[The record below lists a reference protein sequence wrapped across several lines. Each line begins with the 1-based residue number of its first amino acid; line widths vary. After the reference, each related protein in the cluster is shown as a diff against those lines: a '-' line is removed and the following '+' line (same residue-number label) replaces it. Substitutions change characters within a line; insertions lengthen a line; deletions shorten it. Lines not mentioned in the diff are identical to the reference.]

1 MYWTLNVMYLVFSMT
16 VCGSCVTAVWG
27 ILGKLLERSGFLHIS
42 CRLWQAGL
50 IFWLCPLSWL
60 WLNHLDIYGGTWGGD
75 LLLGSPALHQAAEIW
90 FAVWVTGMGVCM
102 VLYFRSLYRVAEIR
116 RSAIPCSRETQ
127 RVFEETLRRLSLGKM
142 GKRIRA
148 GQSYRVMVPQVTGCL
163 APMILLPVREYT
175 EEELQVVFT
184 HELTHVR
191 HRDILMKNLALCV
204 RAIHFMNPVAW
215 WIVKGMNRWS
225 EYACDHEAC
234 REKGARQYYT
244 VILDMVEQ
252 YSLIREPVSRL
263 VENESDFRNRMRH
276 VLKCYKKKQ
285 KSKALA
291 ALLLAGIVGCS
302 GSILPATSV
311 RAAEVLQK
319 INEETAEEICEKHC
333 ANDPAEEE
341 YTEAETRPDVRVYDG
356 EVEENARASSATFNW
371 TVYPNSLTRTAKTIR
386 AEAGEWISVSVRNP
400 SGRTI
405 RAGIIHPNGSKRYV
419 SGTTK
424 VSHTF
429 TISET
434 GYYRV
439 YVENPGDTTI
449 SVSGVYDVY

>member
-27 ILGKLLERSGFLHIS
+27 ILGKLLERSRFLHIS

-148 GQSYRVMVPQVTGCL
+148 GQSYRVMVPQVTGCF

-184 HELTHVR
+184 HELTHVK

-225 EYACDHEAC
+225 EYACDYEAC

-263 VENESDFRNRMRH
+263 VE
-276 VLKCYKKKQ
+276 
-285 KSKALA
+285 
-291 ALLLAGIVGCS
+291 
-302 GSILPATSV
+302 SILPVTSV

-319 INEETAEEICEKHC
+319 INEETAEEVCEKHC
-333 ANDPAEEE
+333 VNDPAEEC
-341 YTEAETRPDVRVYDG
+341 TEAETSPDVRVYDG

-400 SGRTI
+400 SGRD
-405 RAGIIHPNGSKRYV
+405 HPSKR
-419 SGTTK
+419 K
-424 VSHTF
+424 
-429 TISET
+429 
-434 GYYRV
+434 
-439 YVENPGDTTI
+439 
-449 SVSGVYDVY
+449 

>member
-225 EYACDHEAC
+225 EYACDYEAC

-263 VENESDFRNRMRH
+263 VE
-276 VLKCYKKKQ
+276 
-285 KSKALA
+285 
-291 ALLLAGIVGCS
+291 
-302 GSILPATSV
+302 SILPVTSV

-333 ANDPAEEE
+333 VNDPAEEE

-419 SGTTK
+419 SGTTE

-449 SVSGVYDVY
+449 SVSGAYGVY

>member
-1 MYWTLNVMYLVFSMT
+1 M
-16 VCGSCVTAVWG
+16 
-27 ILGKLLERSGFLHIS
+27 
-42 CRLWQAGL
+42 
-50 IFWLCPLSWL
+50 
-60 WLNHLDIYGGTWGGD
+60 
-75 LLLGSPALHQAAEIW
+75 
-90 FAVWVTGMGVCM
+90 
-102 VLYFRSLYRVAEIR
+102 AEIR

-148 GQSYRVMVPQVTGCL
+148 GQSYRVMVPQVTGCF

-184 HELTHVR
+184 HELTHVK

-225 EYACDHEAC
+225 EYACDYEAC

-263 VENESDFRNRMRH
+263 VE
-276 VLKCYKKKQ
+276 
-285 KSKALA
+285 
-291 ALLLAGIVGCS
+291 
-302 GSILPATSV
+302 SILPVTSV

-333 ANDPAEEE
+333 VNDPAEEE
-341 YTEAETRPDVRVYDG
+341 YTEAETRPDVKVYDG

-419 SGTTK
+419 SGTTE

-449 SVSGVYDVY
+449 SVSGAYGVY

>member
-1 MYWTLNVMYLVFSMT
+1 M
-16 VCGSCVTAVWG
+16 
-27 ILGKLLERSGFLHIS
+27 
-42 CRLWQAGL
+42 
-50 IFWLCPLSWL
+50 
-60 WLNHLDIYGGTWGGD
+60 
-75 LLLGSPALHQAAEIW
+75 
-90 FAVWVTGMGVCM
+90 
-102 VLYFRSLYRVAEIR
+102 AEIR

-148 GQSYRVMVPQVTGCL
+148 GQSYRVMVPQVTGCF

-184 HELTHVR
+184 HELTHVK

-225 EYACDHEAC
+225 EYACDYEAC

-263 VENESDFRNRMRH
+263 VE
-276 VLKCYKKKQ
+276 
-285 KSKALA
+285 
-291 ALLLAGIVGCS
+291 
-302 GSILPATSV
+302 SILPVTSV

-333 ANDPAEEE
+333 VNDPAEEE
-341 YTEAETRPDVRVYDG
+341 YTEAETRPDVRVYGG

-400 SGRTI
+400 SGRPF

-419 SGTTK
+419 SGTTE

-449 SVSGVYDVY
+449 SVSGAYGVY

>member
-148 GQSYRVMVPQVTGCL
+148 GQSYRVMVPQVTGCF

-184 HELTHVR
+184 HELTHVK

-225 EYACDHEAC
+225 EYACDYEAC

-263 VENESDFRNRMRH
+263 VE
-276 VLKCYKKKQ
+276 
-285 KSKALA
+285 
-291 ALLLAGIVGCS
+291 
-302 GSILPATSV
+302 SILPVTSV

-319 INEETAEEICEKHC
+319 INEETSEEICEKHC

-341 YTEAETRPDVRVYDG
+341 YTEAETRPDVKVYDG

-419 SGTTK
+419 SGTTE
-424 VSHTF
+424 VSHIF

-449 SVSGVYDVY
+449 SVSGAYGVY